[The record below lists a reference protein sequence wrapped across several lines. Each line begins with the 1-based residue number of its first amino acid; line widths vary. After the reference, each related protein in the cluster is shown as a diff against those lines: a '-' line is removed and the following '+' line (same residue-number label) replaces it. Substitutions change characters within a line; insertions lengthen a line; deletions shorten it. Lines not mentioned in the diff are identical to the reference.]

1 MLKARRATIQIP
13 VKARR
18 ILGRD
23 LLGDVRDDLGRHI
36 GRLRQK
42 RAEKPHRAQ
51 LQREPHPVASTTTL
65 GNKATVEVV
74 KKEEPL
80 QLRPRRSAYETA
92 IRRLSPAARLG
103 DHDREP

>member
-18 ILGRD
+18 IRSRN
-23 LLGDVRDDLGRHI
+23 LLGDVPDDLRGHI

-42 RAEKPHRAQ
+42 RAEKPDGPQ
-51 LQREPHPVASTTTL
+51 LQREPDPVAITTTL
-65 GNKATVEVV
+65 GDKTPVEVV
-74 KKEEPL
+74 KEEEPL
-80 QLRPRRSAYETA
+80 QLRPRRSDYETA